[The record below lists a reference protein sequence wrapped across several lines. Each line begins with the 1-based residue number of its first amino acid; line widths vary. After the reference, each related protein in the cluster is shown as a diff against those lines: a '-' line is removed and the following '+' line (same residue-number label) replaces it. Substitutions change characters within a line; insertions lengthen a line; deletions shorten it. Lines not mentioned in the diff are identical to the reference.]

1 MTNDNVAEY
10 IDLYVDW
17 LLSESVAKQFSAF
30 KRGFLKVRAR
40 APCARVAPALPPTV
54 VLELGASSQ
63 VCGGEALALFRAE
76 ELELLV
82 CGNPRLDFEALESA
96 AKYEDGFDAT
106 SDVVRNFWA
115 VVHEFDAEKQ
125 RALLKFVTGSD
136 RAPIDGLA
144 KMPFVISRNGPDS
157 ERLPTSHTCFN
168 HLLLPSYPTR
178 EKMREKLL
186 VAIDHTEGFGL
197 R

>member
-1 MTNDNVAEY
+1 MRSKSFGHTCVLNNTTRSSFSRCVAARPS
-10 IDLYVDW
+10 VFFAPRS
-17 LLSESVAKQFSAF
+17 LSCSCVATLASTL
-30 KRGFLKVRAR
+30 KRLSPLPSSFLSNQSVRAFR
-40 APCARVAPALPPTV
+40 HGVRLP
-54 VLELGASSQ
+54 GAS
-63 VCGGEALALFRAE
+63 LR
-76 ELELLV
+76 
-82 CGNPRLDFEALESA
+82 
-96 AKYEDGFDAT
+96 YEDGFDAS
-106 SDVVRNFWA
+106 SDVIRNFWS
-115 VVHEFDAEKQ
+115 VVHEFDIEKQ

-144 KMPFVISRNGPDS
+144 KMPFVISWNGPDS

-168 HLLLPSYPTR
+168 HLLLPAYPTR

>member
-1 MTNDNVAEY
+1 MTN
-10 IDLYVDW
+10 
-17 LLSESVAKQFSAF
+17 S
-30 KRGFLKVRAR
+30 
-40 APCARVAPALPPTV
+40 T
-54 VLELGASSQ
+54 Q
-63 VCGGEALALFRAE
+63 VCGGEALSLFRAE

-82 CGNPRLDFEALESA
+82 CGNPRLDFEALEAA
-96 AKYEDGFDAT
+96 AKCDGLLLIPVMSSSLSVTTGALRYEDGFDAA
-106 SDVVRNFWA
+106 SDVIRNFWA
-115 VVHEFDAEKQ
+115 VVHEFDIEKQ

-168 HLLLPSYPTR
+168 HLLLPAYPTR

>member
-1 MTNDNVAEY
+1 M
-10 IDLYVDW
+10 
-17 LLSESVAKQFSAF
+17 
-30 KRGFLKVRAR
+30 
-40 APCARVAPALPPTV
+40 RVAPAPSPCPFLHIVSP
-54 VLELGASSQ
+54 SQ